1 MLPVEVAWRKLIKRK
16 DTMPSKNQI
25 KKQKTGFTIIEVV
38 LVLAIAGLIFLMVF
52 VALPALQRS
61 QRDTQRRQDYA
72 DLASAISSYMTNN
85 NGNLPPNGSNLDPK
99 QYINKD
105 GTDPNGKGYII
116 HVVETSEA
124 TNVESPAEANVYVYT
139 KADCGGTAEGTGYA
153 KPKYVNS
160 TRAYAIYGYLDSGTY
175 CQANQ

>member
-1 MLPVEVAWRKLIKRK
+1 
-16 DTMPSKNQI
+16 MPSKNQT

-85 NGNLPPNGSNLDPK
+85 NGKLPPAGDDKLDPK
-99 QYINKD
+99 EYINND
-105 GTDPNGKGYII
+105 GTDPNGKTYSISVI
-116 HVVETSEA
+116 EA
-124 TNVESPAEANVYVYT
+124 TGSMSVTKPTEGKVYVYT
-139 KADCGGTAEGTGYA
+139 KADCSGSEQGTGYA
-153 KPKYVNS
+153 IPKYNDS
-160 TRAYAIYGYLDSGTY
+160 TRSYAIYGYLDSGTY